1 MKTSKTKVTASAT
14 PTVSGTP
21 PKKTKREDPQP
32 FRLQWWHYGLMLL
45 GVVLIAFE
53 IYGPALDGPFVL
65 DDIYLPF
72 MNPALANRPLQAW
85 INVRPLLMLSFYA
98 NFKMHGTEPYYYH
111 WLNVLI
117 HALNSIL
124 AYLIVRKMLDWV
136 GEKGTRRE
144 ILAAFAGAVFLTH
157 PVQTESVS
165 YVASRSEVL
174 SIFFFLAAYAVF
186 LYRRTEAINW
196 TWSVAVLVLFGIAA
210 STKEHAVTLPL
221 LLLLTDYWFNPGFRL
236 DGVKR
241 NWRLYGLVLAGG
253 AFGVFAVLT
262 VLRYSPSAGFNLR
275 DLHWYEY
282 LFTQFRSICVYLR
295 LFVLPVGQNLDYDV
309 PISRTLFDQG
319 AILFLIL
326 LVALAAAAWIYRRK
340 FPLASFG
347 FFGFLLLL
355 APTSSVVPIRDV
367 LVAHRLHLPF
377 ICL

>member
-21 PKKTKREDPQP
+21 PKKTKREGPQP

-85 INVRPLLMLSFYA
+85 INV
-98 NFKMHGTEPYYYH
+98 
-111 WLNVLI
+111 
-117 HALNSIL
+117 
-124 AYLIVRKMLDWV
+124 
-136 GEKGTRRE
+136 
-144 ILAAFAGAVFLTH
+144 
-157 PVQTESVS
+157 
-165 YVASRSEVL
+165 
-174 SIFFFLAAYAVF
+174 
-186 LYRRTEAINW
+186 
-196 TWSVAVLVLFGIAA
+196 
-210 STKEHAVTLPL
+210 LPL

-236 DGVKR
+236 DGLKR

-295 LFVLPVGQNLDYDV
+295 LFVLPV
-309 PISRTLFDQG
+309 
-319 AILFLIL
+319 
-326 LVALAAAAWIYRRK
+326 
-340 FPLASFG
+340 
-347 FFGFLLLL
+347 
-355 APTSSVVPIRDV
+355 
-367 LVAHRLHLPF
+367 
-377 ICL
+377 